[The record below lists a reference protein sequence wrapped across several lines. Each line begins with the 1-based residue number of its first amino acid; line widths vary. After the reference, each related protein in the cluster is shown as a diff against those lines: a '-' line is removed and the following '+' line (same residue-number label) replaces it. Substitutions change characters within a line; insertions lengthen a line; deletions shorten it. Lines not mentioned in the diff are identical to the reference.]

1 MEFGKSHS
9 CFADPG
15 PHSWVCFAPACPACP
30 SKEAGNLQ
38 RRMIFVL
45 GKPLGSGGLDAPLL
59 EVQGRCRGFLVAH
72 WGLVCA
78 GCGIPGF
85 LLVLHW

>member
-1 MEFGKSHS
+1 
-9 CFADPG
+9 
-15 PHSWVCFAPACPACP
+15 
-30 SKEAGNLQ
+30 
-38 RRMIFVL
+38 MIFVL

-78 GCGIPGF
+78 GAVFRGSCLFCIGN
-85 LLVLHW
+85 

>member
-1 MEFGKSHS
+1 
-9 CFADPG
+9 
-15 PHSWVCFAPACPACP
+15 
-30 SKEAGNLQ
+30 
-38 RRMIFVL
+38 MIFVL